1 MKRLTIYLFAAFAL
15 TWSVAAEEAS
25 KAEQKPRQRYIVR
38 EPLNI
43 LGSSSQAGHFNALVI
58 FIADQLERNV
68 DKNLVNNTVLVTS
81 FVNLNRLGE
90 TSSLGRLISENITH
104 ELHVRRWTIYDI
116 RLAKD
121 VTVSEAGD
129 QSQVGEFSLSRNI
142 KNIRDSFKVGAIVT
156 GTYSITNNSI
166 IVNARAIDSSTGH
179 VISSAQAAVPI
190 NAFSESLLYH
200 GGDSLSVMKIKGEAA
215 HEVKQ
220 P

>member
-1 MKRLTIYLFAAFAL
+1 MKRLILYLFAVFAL
-15 TWSVAAEEAS
+15 ASSVMAEETA
-25 KAEQKPRQRYIVR
+25 KPKQRYIVR

-43 LGSSSQAGHFNALVI
+43 LGSSTQAGHFNALVI

-90 TSSLGRLISENITH
+90 TSSLGRLIAENITH
-104 ELHVRRWTIYDI
+104 ELHVRRWTVYDI

-121 VTVSEAGD
+121 VTVTETGD

-142 KNIRDSFKVGAIVT
+142 KNIRDSFKIGAIVT
-156 GTYSITNNSI
+156 GTYSITNTSI

-179 VISSAQAAVPI
+179 VLSSAQAAVPI
-190 NAFSESLLYH
+190 NAFSESLLYQ

-215 HEVKQ
+215 NEVK
-220 P
+220 